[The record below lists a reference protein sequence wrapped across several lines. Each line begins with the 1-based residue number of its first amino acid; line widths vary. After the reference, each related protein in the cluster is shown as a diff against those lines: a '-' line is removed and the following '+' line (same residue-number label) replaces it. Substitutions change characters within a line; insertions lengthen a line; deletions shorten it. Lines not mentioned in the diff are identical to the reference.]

1 MVRITRRRL
10 LGRLPRLSLGAEGQ
24 AGGSRGTAAR
34 SARGVAQPG
43 CSIPWTG
50 EVRAPGSPARVRV
63 VTRGGVRS
71 GDPRQVCDREDGV
84 RSFGDLEAAIM
95 DRIWSAGRPMLVRD
109 VQQALT
115 PERAYNTV
123 LTVVDILYRKGW
135 LVREKDGRAYRYRA
149 VVTREDYTAGLM
161 REVLAASSDR
171 AATLRRFAERIA
183 PDEAEQLRDAL
194 EQAQQAGERR

>member
-1 MVRITRRRL
+1 MDRGIAPQEAPTARPSRAVA
-10 LGRLPRLSLGAEGQ
+10 SLGP
-24 AGGSRGTAAR
+24 GGPCA
-34 SARGVAQPG
+34 
-43 CSIPWTG
+43 
-50 EVRAPGSPARVRV
+50 GSPARVRV

-123 LTVVDILYRKGW
+123 L
-135 LVREKDGRAYRYRA
+135 
-149 VVTREDYTAGLM
+149 
-161 REVLAASSDR
+161 
-171 AATLRRFAERIA
+171 
-183 PDEAEQLRDAL
+183 
-194 EQAQQAGERR
+194 

>member
-1 MVRITRRRL
+1 M
-10 LGRLPRLSLGAEGQ
+10 
-24 AGGSRGTAAR
+24 
-34 SARGVAQPG
+34 
-43 CSIPWTG
+43 
-50 EVRAPGSPARVRV
+50 
-63 VTRGGVRS
+63 
-71 GDPRQVCDREDGV
+71 

-95 DRIWSAGRPMLVRD
+95 DRIWSAGQPQLVRD

-149 VVTREDYTAGLM
+149 AVTREDYTAGLM

-183 PDEAEQLRDAL
+183 PDEAEQLREAL
-194 EQAQQAGERR
+194 EQARQAGERQ

>member
-1 MVRITRRRL
+1 M
-10 LGRLPRLSLGAEGQ
+10 
-24 AGGSRGTAAR
+24 
-34 SARGVAQPG
+34 AQPG
-43 CSIPWTG
+43 CTIPGTG
-50 EVRAPGSPARVRV
+50 RSVRRESGQSPRVHP
-63 VTRGGVRS
+63 GGVRS
-71 GDPRQVCDREDGV
+71 GDPRQVCDGREDGV

-161 REVLAASSDR
+161 RDVLAASSDR

-183 PDEAEQLRDAL
+183 PHEAEQLREAL
-194 EQAQQAGERR
+194 EQAQQAGDRQ